1 MQTSGMA
8 SATPGASVR
17 DQSPAAPEDRGV
29 RGLRCP
35 SERPHVADAVIA
47 ACTSVAKWSTIGL
60 RERFDHDGCERL
72 AGALSCV

>member
-1 MQTSGMA
+1 
-8 SATPGASVR
+8 
-17 DQSPAAPEDRGV
+17 
-29 RGLRCP
+29 
-35 SERPHVADAVIA
+35 VADAVIA